1 MNIKIHHELK
11 RLEQKMKPLI
21 GQLCWQARLGYGD
34 ELCLEFGE
42 RIPYDSPL
50 LVDEFKGKW
59 QLGSRGSDWELFCN
73 GETLA
78 TSALEIEQ
86 VSPVLKRIEG
96 TKVTQIKIF
105 YPILLLNFDNQCCLL
120 IKLNPDDLDSQDL
133 AAWELFTPNHRILE
147 FYPNG
152 TWSDQASDEIIQE
165 SSFST
170 V

>member
-1 MNIKIHHELK
+1 MNIKIYHDLK
-11 RLEQKMKPLI
+11 SLEQKMQPLV

-42 RIPYDSPL
+42 RIPYNSPL
-50 LVDEFKGKW
+50 LEDEFKGEW
-59 QLGSRGSDWELFCN
+59 QLGSRGSDWGLFCN

-78 TSALEIEQ
+78 TSELEIEQ
-86 VSPVLKRIEG
+86 LSPLLKRIEG
-96 TKVTQIKIF
+96 TKVTQIRIF
-105 YPILLLNFDNQCCLL
+105 YPILLLNFDNQFCLL
-120 IKLNPDDLDSQDL
+120 IKLNPDDLESQDL

-152 TWSDQASDEIIQE
+152 TWSEQASDEIIQE
-165 SSFST
+165 CSISI

>member
-1 MNIKIHHELK
+1 MNIKIYHDLK
-11 RLEQKMKPLI
+11 SLEQKMQPLV

-42 RIPYDSPL
+42 RIPYNSPL
-50 LVDEFKGKW
+50 LEDEFKGEW
-59 QLGSRGSDWELFCN
+59 QLGSRGSDWGLFCN

-78 TSALEIEQ
+78 TSELEIEQ
-86 VSPVLKRIEG
+86 LSPLLKRIEG
-96 TKVTQIKIF
+96 TKVTQIRIF

-120 IKLNPDDLDSQDL
+120 IKLNPDDLESQDL

-147 FYPNG
+147 FYPNR
-152 TWSDQASDEIIQE
+152 TWSEQASDEIIQE
-165 SSFST
+165 CSVSI